1 MKTNH
6 PHRGFTLLELLIVVA
21 LIAILTA
28 LAVPGFRRYL
38 ESSRGQRCSA
48 NILLLENAKD
58 AFVIDNPG
66 QAVPSNA
73 ALLPYLKFGMPK
85 CPSGGT
91 YSKITDRYSR
101 VSCSAK
107 VGSTLNGLHDYGQP

>member
-1 MKTNH
+1 MKEKLDA
-6 PHRGFTLLELLIVVA
+6 FTLLELLIVVT

-48 NILLLENAKD
+48 NILLLETAKD
-58 AFVIDNPG
+58 SFIADHPG
-66 QAVPSNA
+66 QPIGSADDLS
-73 ALLPYLKFGMPK
+73 LYLKYGLPV

-91 YSKITDRYSR
+91 YSQITDRYSR

-107 VGSTLNGLHDYGQP
+107 VGNTLNGLHDYGQP